1 MHKILKLAAAALAA
15 VTVTGCQQEQKPAV
29 ASSRSALDV
38 GPIQR
43 PAPTYALS
51 PQQVTPPHDPK
62 PEVVTTV
69 TPGYHPAPTADRPKK
84 AEKSEKPAKDR
95 AAKKDGAAQEGTPYK
110 VKKGDTLFHIAK
122 TEYGDGKK
130 WTVIASANPGI
141 SPQTLKPGQTLF
153 IP

>member
-1 MHKILKLAAAALAA
+1 MHKNLKFAAATLTA
-15 VTVTGCQQEQKPAV
+15 VTLMGCQQEQKPA
-29 ASSRSALDV
+29 AASRSPLDV
-38 GPIQR
+38 RPLEK

-51 PQQVTPPHDPK
+51 PQRVTPPDEPRA
-62 PEVVTTV
+62 EVVTTV
-69 TPGYHPAPTADRPKK
+69 TPGFNPAPAAGHPAKNAK
-84 AEKSEKPAKDR
+84 AARDNAR
-95 AAKKDGAAQEGTPYK
+95 AQAGNSYT

-141 SPQTLKPGQTLF
+141 SPQSLKAGQTLL